1 MIKMKAS
8 SIFCSLTTPT
18 RFVSTKIMSQFV
30 EFRPTLGVKLS
41 FSQVTHSLILWIR
54 PKRWIRSSC
63 RWVIQSPVEISF

>member
-41 FSQVTHSLILWIR
+41 FFSSYSFTHSMDQTKALDT
-54 PKRWIRSSC
+54 
-63 RWVIQSPVEISF
+63 E